1 VWKEVE
7 KEAAGLAADLQ
18 SQDLNT
24 PLQSLTPPSQAI
36 GASVARQPS
45 PSSQLATGHLASM
58 ALVEKAFKRS
68 ALAVLL
74 GLQPPSFPPFSSSS
88 LPPSMC
94 MCACAC

>member
-7 KEAAGLAADLQ
+7 KEAAGLAADLL
-18 SQDLNT
+18 SQDLN
-24 PLQSLTPPSQAI
+24 PQSRSLTPPSQVI

-45 PSSQLATGHLASM
+45 PSSKLATGHLASM

-74 GLQPPSFPPFSSSS
+74 GLQHPSFPSFSSS

-94 MCACAC
+94 ICARAC